1 MARTTL
7 RIPCWARLRCSDA
20 DARGAIR
27 DACHC
32 SRRKNGERRETAR
45 ERRRGPWRPTGSGGC
60 PGSSPSFR
68 CCPSGSTPRLRQ
80 YLGMRWDSMGW
91 DGRQRHLPAGSGF
104 FRAPQW
110 FTRSLFRLCS
120 CGLVCGANWRWCQ
133 TAYKPGSVRTAHG
146 FPWRCGTTI
155 HLGRTFRRASR
166 DQPGQRSGNAP
177 APCGAAVPI
186 RSCSR
191 WGLPCHPCCQGRGAL
206 LPRRFALARGPRR
219 RNLHGRFVFC
229 GTFPGVAPA
238 GRYPA
243 PYSLGA
249 RTFLYPIPGAS
260 PGTSSGRPAV
270 WQSIIGGESLNRSS
284 VALRV
289 PNEPPHRRQPFACAG
304 VCFAGD
310 SLGPPMT
317 LERTQHSGE

>member
-20 DARGAIR
+20 DARGATR

-104 FRAPQW
+104 FRPPQW

-146 FPWRCGTTI
+146 FPWAMRDDHSSGT
-155 HLGRTFRRASR
+155 HLSARLARPTRTAERECSCALRRGRPYS
-166 DQPGQRSGNAP
+166 
-177 APCGAAVPI
+177 V
-186 RSCSR
+186 
-191 WGLPCHPCCQGRGAL
+191 L
-206 LPRRFALARGPRR
+206 LPVGFALPPLLPGARCALAAPFRPCPRAASPRLARAVCFLWHFPWGRPRR
-219 RNLHGRFVFC
+219 TLSGTVFPWSPD
-229 GTFPGVAPA
+229 FPLPDPRGK
-238 GRYPA
+238 
-243 PYSLGA
+243 
-249 RTFLYPIPGAS
+249 PGDKQR
-260 PGTSSGRPAV
+260 PSGRLAIHHWRGIAEPVKRRVA
-270 WQSIIGGESLNRSS
+270 RS
-284 VALRV
+284 
-289 PNEPPHRRQPFACAG
+289 Q
-304 VCFAGD
+304 
-310 SLGPPMT
+310 
-317 LERTQHSGE
+317 